1 MQSAKD
7 GGDRSPITKAVT
19 GYRTPKLSAYRTNE
33 SSLPASSSDIH
44 RSLIGSREIGSQEIT
59 IMRMKTIVFIFLY
72 LLGAVVVAAQSP
84 TLPDTPAGKLVAD
97 YLQAFNSGDELVWRE
112 FINTHVAKSA
122 LEKVSID
129 ERMKRYQE
137 IRSNLGGFE
146 LRRVVESGHTSIQI
160 LAITKRGEE
169 VQVSFELEPQSP
181 YGLLS
186 VRIERNEGPGD
197 ARVPGNNSSGQVIR
211 NEGPRVSETQPNAG
225 SSPVPKLVVRDDLSA
240 RVDQYLTR
248 MTAFGFSGS
257 VLIAK
262 DHRILTHK
270 AYGMADRANKVPNTT
285 DTLFD
290 TGSIAKQFTGAAIF
304 KLEAMG
310 KLRTS
315 DVIGKFLENV
325 PTDKQAITLD
335 HLLRHRSGVMT
346 AQSIS
351 RADNFGDRD
360 ARVRQILTA
369 PLNFAPG
376 ERYQYTN
383 AGYNLLAAIIEK
395 VSGQSYQQFLYENLF
410 RPAGM
415 TSTIFQTGRFVVPGD
430 DKKIV
435 AQLYAGQED
444 NGVPLGRENLAWFFT
459 GPGGILTTPGDFFK
473 WHKAL
478 LGDEVLPPAAK
489 RKYYELAEV
498 DGTMRNTPRGKVI
511 SHGGGTTM
519 GTGAS
524 LVRYLDAGA
533 MIGVCINNSGE
544 EFNEL
549 VTQALGKL
557 IFDGEVQMPPAVIA
571 LKAEKLSEFAATYV
585 LSSGGKLTAVVADGQ
600 LRLAASDAKGL
611 EALFNTQAT
620 ERNKKLEERTSAIV
634 ASYVKGQYEPLL
646 GALITRAVPER
657 LAAREQQLWKNW
669 ESSYGSFKGF
679 AIIGTTPE
687 PMDDAAVNV
696 RLEFEHG
703 AVITQYVWFPRGLDM
718 VRVLQSAPG
727 ISFLPTS
734 ETEFVAYNLATGSLV
749 RVTFNRDGGS
759 AVSGLTLRA
768 GDRIVTASR

>member
-1 MQSAKD
+1 M
-7 GGDRSPITKAVT
+7 
-19 GYRTPKLSAYRTNE
+19 RT
-33 SSLPASSSDIH
+33 
-44 RSLIGSREIGSQEIT
+44 
-59 IMRMKTIVFIFLY
+59 KTIAFISLY
-72 LLGAVVVAAQSP
+72 LLGAVLVAAQSP

-97 YLQAFNSGDELVWRE
+97 YLQAFNSGDENVWRE

-122 LEKVSID
+122 LEKVSI
-129 ERMKRYQE
+129 EQRMKRYQE
-137 IRSNLGGFE
+137 IRSDLGGFE
-146 LRRVVESGHTSIQI
+146 LRRVVEAGQTNIQI
-160 LAITKRGEE
+160 LALTKRGEE

-186 VRIERNEGPGD
+186 VRIERNEGPGG
-197 ARVPGNNSSGQVIR
+197 ASAPGNNSSGQVVR
-211 NEGPRVSETQPNAG
+211 NEGSRVAESQSTVAK
-225 SSPVPKLVVRDDLSA
+225 SSLARLVIRDDLPA
-240 RVDQYLTR
+240 RVDQYLSR
-248 MTAFGFSGS
+248 MSAFGFSGS

-262 DHRILTHK
+262 DDRVLSNK
-270 AYGMADRANKVPNTT
+270 AYGMADRANQVPNTT

-304 KLEAMG
+304 KLEVMG
-310 KLRTS
+310 KLKTS
-315 DVIGKFLENV
+315 DVIGKYLENV
-325 PTDKQAITLD
+325 PTEKQAISLD

-351 RADNFGDRD
+351 RGDNFADRD
-360 ARVRQILTA
+360 ARVRQILAA

-383 AGYNLLAAIIEK
+383 AGYNLLAAVIEK

-410 RPAGM
+410 KPAGM
-415 TSTIFQTGRFVVPGD
+415 TSTIFQTGRFVVPGAE
-430 DKKIV
+430 KKTV
-435 AQLYAGQED
+435 ARLYAGQED
-444 NGVPLGRENLAWFFT
+444 NRVPLGRENLAWFFT

-478 LGDEVLPPAAK
+478 LGDAVLPAAAK
-489 RKYYELAEV
+489 QKYYELAEV
-498 DGTMRNTPRGKVI
+498 EGTMRNTPRRGKVV

-524 LVRYLDAGA
+524 LVRYLDVGV

-549 VTQALGKL
+549 VTRALENL
-557 IFDGEVQMPPAVIA
+557 IFDGELQMPPAVIA
-571 LKAEKLSEFAATYV
+571 LNADKLSAFAGTYQ
-585 LSSGGKLTAVVADGQ
+585 LSSGGKLTAAIAAGQ
-600 LRLAASDAKGL
+600 LRLAAADAKGL

-634 ASYVKGQYEPLL
+634 AGYVKGQYEPLL
-646 GALITRAVPER
+646 GALITRASPER

-669 ESSYGSFKGF
+669 ESTYGSFKGF
-679 AIIGTTPE
+679 TIIGTTPE

-703 AVITQYVWFPRGLDM
+703 AVITQYVWFPRGLDT
-718 VRVLQSAPG
+718 VRVLQGAPG
-727 ISFLPTS
+727 ISFLPAS
-734 ETEFVAYNLATGSLV
+734 ETEFVSYNLATGSLL
-749 RVTFNRDGGS
+749 RVTFNRDGGG

-768 GDRIVTASR
+768 GDRIATGSRAN

>member
-1 MQSAKD
+1 
-7 GGDRSPITKAVT
+7 
-19 GYRTPKLSAYRTNE
+19 
-33 SSLPASSSDIH
+33 
-44 RSLIGSREIGSQEIT
+44 
-59 IMRMKTIVFIFLY
+59 MRMKTTVVIFLY
-72 LLGAVVVAAQSP
+72 LVGTVLVAAQSP
-84 TLPDTPAGKLVAD
+84 ALPDTPAGNLVAD
-97 YLQAFNSGDELVWRE
+97 YLKAFNTGDERVWRE

-122 LEKVSID
+122 LEKVSIED
-129 ERMKRYQE
+129 RMKRYQE
-137 IRSNLGGFE
+137 IRGALGGFE
-146 LRRVVESGHTSIQI
+146 LRRVLEAGQTSIRI
-160 LAITKRGEE
+160 LALTKRGEE
-169 VQVSFELEPQSP
+169 VQVSFELEPQPS
-181 YGLLS
+181 YGLLGI
-186 VRIERNEGPGD
+186 RIERNEGPGD
-197 ARVPGNNSSGQVIR
+197 ASAAGNSASGQVIR
-211 NEGPRVSETQPNAG
+211 NEGRPNPEKPETQPAAG
-225 SSPVPKLVVRDDLSA
+225 KSSIPKLVITDDLPA

-262 DHRILTHK
+262 DDRLLTNK

-310 KLRTS
+310 KLKTA
-315 DVIGKFLENV
+315 DAIGKYLENV

-351 RADNFGDRD
+351 RGDNFGDRD
-360 ARVRQILTA
+360 ARVRQILAA
-369 PLNFAPG
+369 PLNFVPG

-410 RPAGM
+410 KPAGM
-415 TSTIFQTGRFVVPGD
+415 TSTIFQTGRFVVPGAD
-430 DKKIV
+430 RKIV
-435 AQLYAGQED
+435 ARLYAGQED
-444 NGVPLGRENLAWFFT
+444 NGVPLGRENFAWFFT

-478 LGDEVLPPAAK
+478 LGDVVLSPAAK
-489 RKYYELAEV
+489 QKYYELAEV
-498 DGTMRNTPRGKVI
+498 EGTMRMTPRGKVI

-524 LVRYLDAGA
+524 LVRYLDAGV

-544 EFNEL
+544 EFNGL
-549 VTQALGKL
+549 ITRALGNL
-557 IFDGEVQMPPAVIA
+557 IFNGDVQMPPAVIA
-571 LKAEKLSEFAATYV
+571 LNAEKLSAFAGAYQ
-585 LSSGGKLTAVVADGQ
+585 LPSGGKLIAAVADGQ
-600 LRLAASDAKGL
+600 IRLAAADTKGL
-611 EALFNTQAT
+611 EVLFNTQVT

-634 ASYVKGQYEPLL
+634 AAYVKGQYEPLL
-646 GALITRAVPER
+646 EALITRGSPER
-657 LAAREQQLWKNW
+657 RAAREQQLWKEW
-669 ESSYGSFKGF
+669 ESGYGSFKGF

-696 RLEFEHG
+696 RLEFQHG
-703 AVITQYVWFPRGLDM
+703 AVITQYVWFPRGLDT

-727 ISFLPTS
+727 MSFLPAS
-734 ETEFVAYNLATGSLV
+734 ETEFVSYNLATGSLL
-749 RVTFNRDGGS
+749 RVTFKRDGGS

-768 GDRIVTASR
+768 GDRTTTASRSN

>member
-1 MQSAKD
+1 
-7 GGDRSPITKAVT
+7 
-19 GYRTPKLSAYRTNE
+19 
-33 SSLPASSSDIH
+33 
-44 RSLIGSREIGSQEIT
+44 
-59 IMRMKTIVFIFLY
+59 MRMKMLVFIFLY
-72 LLGAVVVAAQSP
+72 LLGVVLVVAQSP
-84 TLPDTPAGKLVAD
+84 SLPDTPAGKLVSD
-97 YLQAFNSGDELVWRE
+97 YLKAFNSGDELIWRE

-122 LEKVSID
+122 LAQVSI
-129 ERMKRYQE
+129 EQRMKRYQE
-137 IRSNLGGFE
+137 IRTALGGFE
-146 LRRVVESGHTSIQI
+146 LRRVVEAGQTSIQI
-160 LAITKRGEE
+160 LALTKRGEE
-169 VQVSFELEPQSP
+169 VQVSFELETQSP

-197 ARVPGNNSSGQVIR
+197 RNPPANNSSGQVMR
-211 NEGPRVSETQPNAG
+211 NEGPPGREGREKPESKSTSAG
-225 SSPVPKLVVRDDLSA
+225 SSVVKLVIRDDLRA
-240 RVDQYLTR
+240 RVDQYLSR

-262 DHRILTHK
+262 DDRILSNK

-285 DTLFD
+285 ETLFD

-304 KLEAMG
+304 KLEATG
-310 KLRTS
+310 KLKTT
-315 DVIGKFLENV
+315 DVIGKYIENV
-325 PTDKQAITLD
+325 PADKQAITLD
-335 HLLRHRSGVMT
+335 NLLRHRSGVMT

-351 RADNFGDRD
+351 RGDNFGDRD
-360 ARVRQILTA
+360 ARVRQILSA

-410 RPAGM
+410 KPAGM
-415 TSTIFQTGRFVVPGD
+415 TSTMFQIGRFSVPGAG
-430 DKKIV
+430 KKIV
-435 AQLYAGQED
+435 ARLYAGQED
-444 NGVPLGRENLAWFFT
+444 NGVPQGRENFAWFFT

-478 LGDEVLPPAAK
+478 LGDLVLPPAAK

-498 DGTMRNTPRGKVI
+498 EGTMRNTPRGKMI

-524 LVRYLDAGA
+524 LVRYLDAGV

-571 LKAEKLSEFAATYV
+571 LNVEKLPAFAGTYQ
-585 LSSGGKLTAVVADGQ
+585 LPSGGKLTAAVADGQ
-600 LRLAASDAKGL
+600 LRLAAVDAMGL
-611 EALFNTQAT
+611 EALFNTQVT

-634 ASYVKGQYEPLL
+634 AAYVKGQYEPLL
-646 GALITRAVPER
+646 GALITRALPER

-679 AIIGTTPE
+679 TIIGTTPE
-687 PMDDAAVNV
+687 PMDDVAVNV
-696 RLEFEHG
+696 RLEFERG

-727 ISFLPTS
+727 ISFLPAS
-734 ETEFVAYNLATGSLV
+734 ETEFVSYNLATGSLL
-749 RVTFNRDGGS
+749 RVTFNRDGSS
-759 AVSGLTLRA
+759 AVSGLTLHA
-768 GDRIVTASR
+768 GDRITNASRSN